1 MEENENRH
9 FQAFGTFVMFFIIII
24 LFFFFL
30 FFFYFASVLYMY
42 EISFA
47 FLPSLLPESK
57 GFA

>member
-1 MEENENRH
+1 MKIAVFKRS
-9 FQAFGTFVMFFIIII
+9 VS
-24 LFFFFL
+24 LLCVFFL
-30 FFFYFASVLYMY
+30 FVFFLISFYFASVLYMY